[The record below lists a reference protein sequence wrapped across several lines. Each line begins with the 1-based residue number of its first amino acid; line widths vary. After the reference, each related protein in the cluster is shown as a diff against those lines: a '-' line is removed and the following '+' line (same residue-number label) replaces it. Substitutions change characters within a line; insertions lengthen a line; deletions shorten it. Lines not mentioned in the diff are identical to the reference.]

1 MTTSRFSRRRFLG
14 GLTKAMLASAIAPR
28 LLSSAAFAAGRAAN
42 DRLNVLCIGTGNQG
56 GGLLS
61 NFLGLS
67 DCQIVG
73 LCDPYGKNRDLA
85 MQKVRAAYGS
95 DCQSHVN
102 FEEALADPS
111 VDAVVIATPDHW
123 HSAIVLAAV
132 RAGKAVYC
140 EKPLALSLNQ
150 NRAIQNAV
158 KSSGAVFQYGTM
170 QRSMPN
176 IRQAIELVR
185 SGVIGDLKRVD
196 VWAAGS
202 AKGGSTAVI
211 PVPPDLDYNLYT
223 GPANM
228 RPCTSDRIT
237 NKGSWF
243 CSDYALGF
251 IAGWGAHPLDAA
263 IWGMDSDLS
272 GPYELRGTG
281 SFPSEGLFD
290 TATDWDVEIAFAD
303 GIPMHFFSR
312 GPAAKYVDYRPLD
325 TGDGTTFFGTKGW
338 VSTSRGVTYAS
349 NPDWLRL
356 PFPKASEHVVYK
368 PNYYQAFLDS
378 ARHRTSTLTSVDD
391 AVRSDTISHLSNLV
405 IRTGESI
412 GWDPKAYQIR
422 SPKPLNRLMD
432 LPTRGPWATT

>member
-1 MTTSRFSRRRFLG
+1 MTKSRFSRRQFLG
-14 GLTKAMLASAIAPR
+14 GLTKAMLATAIAPR
-28 LLSSAAFAAGRAAN
+28 VLSSGASAAARPASERI
-42 DRLNVLCIGTGNQG
+42 NVLSIGTGNQG
-56 GGLLS
+56 RDLLS
-61 NFLGLS
+61 NFLGLP
-67 DCQIVG
+67 DCQLAG
-73 LCDPYGKNRDLA
+73 LCDPYGKNRNLA
-85 MQKVRAAYGS
+85 MQKVQAAYGS
-95 DCQSHVN
+95 ECKSYVD
-102 FEEALADPS
+102 FEEALAEPS
-111 VDAVVIATPDHW
+111 IDAVVIATPDHW
-123 HSAIVLAAV
+123 HSAMILAAV

-158 KSSGAVFQYGTM
+158 RSSGAVFQYGTM

-176 IRQAIELVR
+176 IRLAVELVR
-185 SGVIGDLKRVD
+185 GGVIGDLKRLD

-202 AKGGSTAVI
+202 ASGGSTAEI

-228 RPCTSDRIT
+228 RPCTADRIT
-237 NKGSWF
+237 NKGSWY

-251 IAGWGAHPLDAA
+251 IAGWGAHPLDVA

-272 GPYELRGTG
+272 GPYELRGSG
-281 SFPSEGLFD
+281 KFPVSGLYD

-303 GIPMHFFSR
+303 GLPMHFFSR
-312 GPAAKYVDYRPLD
+312 GPASKYVDYRPLD

-338 VSTSRGVTYAS
+338 VSVSRGVIYAS
-349 NPDWLRL
+349 NPDWLKI
-356 PFPKASEHVVYK
+356 PIPKASEHVVYK

-378 ARHRTSTLTSVDD
+378 TRYRTSTLTSVDD
-391 AVRSDTISHLSNLV
+391 AVRSDAISHLSNLV
-405 IRTGESI
+405 IRTGEPI
-412 GWDPKAYQIR
+412 VWDPKTYQIR